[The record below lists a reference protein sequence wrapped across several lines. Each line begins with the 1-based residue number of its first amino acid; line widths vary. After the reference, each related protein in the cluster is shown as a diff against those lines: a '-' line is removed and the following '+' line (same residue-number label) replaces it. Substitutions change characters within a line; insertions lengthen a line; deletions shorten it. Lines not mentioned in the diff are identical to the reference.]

1 MTEINLSKEPSM
13 QILSMAEEWEM
24 FHTWLEANAPGTLL
38 SLNPPASESEI
49 ERLGEIGHFIHP
61 DLPSLLCCHNGAPP
75 VTRGGAPS
83 AYLPGGYS
91 LKSVDQILIGRT
103 VMLEDIE
110 YERRRGTL
118 VDNYGLTCH
127 SDWLPIASDSAGGQ
141 LFLDNRTGP
150 LLGSVLAYDDGRL
163 QYQPKWP
170 SLRSMLSE
178 INSSARGHGT
188 AGGLKPRVR
197 PGELTIEW
205 YDPQFS

>member
-1 MTEINLSKEPSM
+1 
-13 QILSMAEEWEM
+13 M
-24 FHTWLEANAPGTLL
+24 FRAWLEANAPGTLL

-49 ERLGEIGHFIHP
+49 ERLGTVGYLPPP
-61 DLPSLLCCHNGAPP
+61 DLPALLRCHNGAPP
-75 VTRGGAPS
+75 VTRGGALS

-91 LKSVDQILIGRT
+91 LKSVDQILIDRT

-127 SDWLPIASDSAGGQ
+127 SDWLPLASDSAGGQ

-170 SLRSMLSE
+170 SLRSMLGE
-178 INSSARGHGT
+178 MNSSVRGRGT
-188 AGGLKPRVR
+188 AGGLMPRVR

-205 YDPQFS
+205 YDPRFS